1 MKKNSPRKKNVSK
14 KRNTSKKKSYP
25 EANYVTETG
34 AIKKTRKKRYVKK
47 NKNKIDFKEYLRK
60 KAKAAWDARDV
71 IIFVAVM
78 LGFLASLHFM
88 TSYNRAMN
96 PLSALS
102 PPSKS
107 LNMRTPTGPPANS
120 KRKSAESSNQANPL
134 MVSPSANTSR
144 TLRRA
149 RNIGRTSP
157 SIPETMNS
165 TSASSALKRSKN
177 NPTPQKGSHHGR
189 YRRLYHRLF

>member
-25 EANYVTETG
+25 EVNYTPETG
-34 AIKKTRKKRYVKK
+34 AIKKINKKRYTRKKK
-47 NKNKIDFKEYLRK
+47 NKVDFKEYLRK
-60 KAKAAWDARDV
+60 KAKDVWDARDI

-78 LGFLASLHFM
+78 LGFLASLHLM
-88 TSYNRAMN
+88 TSYNPSN
-96 PLSALS
+96 ESAISLS

-107 LNMRTPTGPPANS
+107 LNMKTPTGPPANS
-120 KRKSAESSNQANPL
+120 KQRSAESSNQANPL

-144 TLRRA
+144 TLKRA

-165 TSASSALKRSKN
+165 TSASSALKRSKS
-177 NPTPQKGSHHGR
+177 NPTP
-189 YRRLYHRLF
+189 